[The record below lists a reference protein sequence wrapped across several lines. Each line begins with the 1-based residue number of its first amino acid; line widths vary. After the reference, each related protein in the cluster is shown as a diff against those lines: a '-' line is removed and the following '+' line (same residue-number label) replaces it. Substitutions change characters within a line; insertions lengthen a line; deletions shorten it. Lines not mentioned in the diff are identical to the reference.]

1 MFRALHNRAHLFS
14 YHQSFINHRLHFRVC
29 RVFTLRMEVGFL
41 SCRCY
46 MEKILLV
53 TLSVADMCCRTWL
66 SREAVVM
73 VWWRWWLLFGVV
85 AAACGGYGVVV
96 MVKVK

>member
-1 MFRALHNRAHLFS
+1 
-14 YHQSFINHRLHFRVC
+14 
-29 RVFTLRMEVGFL
+29 
-41 SCRCY
+41 

-53 TLSVADMCCRTWL
+53 TLSVADMCCRTGL

-73 VWWRWWLLFGVV
+73 VWWWWWLFGVV
-85 AAACGGYGVVV
+85 AAAGGGYGVVV